1 MCVCVCVS
9 VSACTGFLRMYFY
22 TSLCLYASVFPFM
35 VVPLQGRGLANKRAS
50 ICICCMLSDEREQS
64 KNISEVDKERED
76 KPCIVDLVR
85 ERDFL
90 NG

>member
-1 MCVCVCVS
+1 MS
-9 VSACTGFLRMYFY
+9 
-22 TSLCLYASVFPFM
+22 
-35 VVPLQGRGLANKRAS
+35 VVPFEVVPVQGRGLANERVS
-50 ICICCMLSDEREQS
+50 ICIRCMPSEKWEQS